1 MTTSNQLDSFLRTG
15 KHPATA
21 KETSAVLDLLR
32 SRILT
37 NNETKPMTT
46 KPTPTITASMTAE
59 FMTWKKKNPH
69 GTAQQF
75 IAHKTKP
82 SPTIAAHAGALDPNT
97 VPRMAT
103 GKIDSLA
110 LTNQALR
117 AQAEELKAAS
127 ASIQQKR
134 GFKRTVINRSK
145 YHKPD

>member
-1 MTTSNQLDSFLRTG
+1 MQSTTIPKTL
-15 KHPATA
+15 
-21 KETSAVLDLLR
+21 
-32 SRILT
+32 
-37 NNETKPMTT
+37 
-46 KPTPTITASMTAE
+46 TAE
-59 FMTWKKKNPH
+59 FLQWKKSNPS

-75 IAHKTKP
+75 TAWKLAGGKP

-127 ASIQQKR
+127 AAIQLKR
-134 GFKRTVINRSK
+134 GFKRTIINPSK
-145 YHKPD
+145 YRQPD